1 MVSFCNL
8 QMVGTIAHTYVG
20 NLVHQRSEEGYT
32 NDLKIPPYCSRLYSC
47 KSWVFLICER
57 LVFQS
62 FYERR
67 VIIVEWTR
75 VWRYFWYMNLVKIS
89 LIIRSDTN
97 SLGHVSGGGARQHI
111 SSKVGGWSQD
121 LEVLLV
127 HQHCGHLPHFLHG
140 LRHVSGSGARQ
151 QLSSKVG
158 SYTTGY
164 QISNLFVPDVPS
176 S

>member
-1 MVSFCNL
+1 MCGVIFCFFFAIYKWLAPLLTRMLGSSCTNTL
-8 QMVGTIAHTYVG
+8 K
-20 NLVHQRSEEGYT
+20 RGYM

-111 SSKVGGWSQD
+111 SSKDGGWSQD

-140 LRHVSGSGARQ
+140 FGHVSGSGSRQ

-158 SYTTGY
+158 SYTRGY
-164 QISNLFVPDVPS
+164 
-176 S
+176 